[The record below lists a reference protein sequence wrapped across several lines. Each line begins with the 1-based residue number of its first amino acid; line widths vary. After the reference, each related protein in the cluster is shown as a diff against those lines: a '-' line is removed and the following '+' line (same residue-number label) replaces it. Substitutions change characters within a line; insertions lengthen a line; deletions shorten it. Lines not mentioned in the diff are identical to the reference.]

1 MSEEAA
7 QIMQT
12 SHKNDP
18 ASCVSC
24 PRGHK
29 EVSVPIPACNGVS
42 AHHRSTAF
50 HSTTRVQVGNG
61 VHMCISSRCHC
72 SSAEARLL
80 LRRDTTLTDEVK
92 IQWVTND
99 SCFLVGS
106 RRTMSPA
113 VLLFPAWE
121 QIEEMTSYDSSDSL
135 VCVAD
140 CAARWPTPHMSVAH
154 NRLQTMWENEKCRTL
169 MLVFSVLFPFLTR
182 RCTITV
188 ENTSVW
194 LQPLLLLLWLAC
206 KMMLSYTC
214 VCEIACFIMWVWI

>member
-1 MSEEAA
+1 MSEEAP

-12 SHKNDP
+12 SHKSDP

-24 PRGHK
+24 PRGQK

-42 AHHRSTAF
+42 AHHHNAAF

-80 LRRDTTLTDEVK
+80 LRRDTALTDEVK
-92 IQWVTND
+92 TQWVTTD

-106 RRTMSPA
+106 QRTMSPA

-135 VCVAD
+135 VCVD
-140 CAARWPTPHMSVAH
+140 DSAARWPTPHMSVAH

-169 MLVFSVLFPFLTR
+169 TLVFSVLFPFLAR
-182 RCTITV
+182 RCTIAV
-188 ENTSVW
+188 KNIRVYDFNRCCCCCGLHAKW
-194 LQPLLLLLWLAC
+194 
-206 KMMLSYTC
+206 SYTC
-214 VCEIACFIMWVWI
+214 VSEIACVFMGAWI